1 MQLTVDGRTALSSR
15 SEAYGRVVDFLYYE
29 AELLDNAR
37 HREWLALLTQDI
49 VYRAPVRVTR
59 AHTLAD
65 SSLAGMAHFDEDHYS
80 LTKRVERFETDH
92 AIAEDPPSRTRRH
105 LSNVR
110 CWQDADAEAAEVLAR
125 SNLLLFRSRGDV
137 QRPDLVSAERTD
149 LLRWEDGGL
158 KLARREILFDESVLR
173 TQNLA
178 VFL

>member
-1 MQLTVDGRTALSSR
+1 MPITVEGRTALSSV
-15 SEAYGRVVDFLYYE
+15 SEAYGRVVDFLYHE

-37 HREWLALLTQDI
+37 HREWLALLTRDI

-80 LTKRVERFETDH
+80 LTKRVERLETEH

-110 CWQDADAEAAEVLAR
+110 CWQDAGATDVLAR

-137 QRPDLVSAERTD
+137 QPPDLLSAERTD

-158 KLARREILFDESVLR
+158 KLARRDILFDESVLR